1 MKLLG
6 KYIFGRDGKC
16 LFSLNEEEDDEKHKL
31 IYGFLQTIISF
42 IAHFNDTTD
51 FITYSTET
59 YQFSVLTL
67 PTDYKIV
74 LITSLTSRPTTS
86 LTTLTTTQS
95 TVSNTSSSIN
105 HSSLNYIN
113 NNSKEY
119 YKRLLKQFYKDVYV
133 ELIVKNPVIKPGEEI
148 KSDLFRE
155 QVIYY
160 YASPSL
166 GIGTQN

>member
-1 MKLLG
+1 MTVKLLG

-74 LITSLTSRPTTS
+74 LITTTNV
-86 LTTLTTTQS
+86 TK
-95 TVSNTSSSIN
+95 
-105 HSSLNYIN
+105 
-113 NNSKEY
+113 SKEY
-119 YKRLLKQFYKDVYV
+119 YKRVLQQFYREVYV
-133 ELIVKNPVIKPGEEI
+133 ELVVKNPVIKPGQEI
-148 KSDLFRE
+148 TSKLFRE

-160 YASPSL
+160 YASPSV
-166 GIGTQN
+166 GTNIQN

>member
-1 MKLLG
+1 MSIFKLLG
-6 KYIFGRDGKC
+6 KYIFSRDGKC

-74 LITSLTSRPTTS
+74 LITTNSSR
-86 LTTLTTTQS
+86 
-95 TVSNTSSSIN
+95 
-105 HSSLNYIN
+105 
-113 NNSKEY
+113 SKEY
-119 YKRLLKQFYKDVYV
+119 YKRLLKQFYRDIYV
-133 ELIVKNPVIKPGEEI
+133 ELVVKNPIIKPGQEI
-148 KSDLFRE
+148 DSKLFRE

-160 YASPSL
+160 YASPSV
-166 GIGTQN
+166 GTNIQN